1 MKKGLN
7 GAGGEVK
14 NYDID
19 VTITRYDKGNVFAR
33 VMLVGLGQIHID
45 ATVRLFT
52 AEEREKLS

>member
-33 VMLVGLGQIHID
+33 VMLVGLGQI
-45 ATVRLFT
+45 RL
-52 AEEREKLS
+52 